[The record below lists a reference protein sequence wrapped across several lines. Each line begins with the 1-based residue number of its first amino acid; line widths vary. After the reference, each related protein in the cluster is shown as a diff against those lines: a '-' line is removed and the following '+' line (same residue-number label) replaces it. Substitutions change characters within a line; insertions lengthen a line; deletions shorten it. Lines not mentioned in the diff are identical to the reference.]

1 MPWKALYARSIDKEM
16 NMKYKVNRR
25 IFNQYLAEEVREHG
39 SERRVAMRTRLSH
52 TLIQSLRKGFE
63 TTKDGRRIP
72 KTQVNL
78 ATARKIE
85 AAWGIPREVCF
96 LPDVLDARSITA
108 A

>member
-1 MPWKALYARSIDKEM
+1 
-16 NMKYKVNRR
+16 MKYKVNRR
-25 IFNQYLAEEVREHG
+25 IFNQYLAEEVKVHG
-39 SERRVAMRTRLSH
+39 SERRVALRTRLSH

-96 LPDVLDARSITA
+96 LPEALDARSSDA

>member
-1 MPWKALYARSIDKEM
+1 
-16 NMKYKVNRR
+16 MKYKVNRR
-25 IFNQYLAEEVREHG
+25 IFKQYLAEEVRVLG
-39 SERRVAMRTRLSH
+39 SERKAAMRAGVSH
-52 TLIQSLRKGFE
+52 TLVQSLRLGRE
-63 TTKDGRRIP
+63 ATKDGRRIP

-96 LPDVLDARSITA
+96 LPESLDDRSSNMA